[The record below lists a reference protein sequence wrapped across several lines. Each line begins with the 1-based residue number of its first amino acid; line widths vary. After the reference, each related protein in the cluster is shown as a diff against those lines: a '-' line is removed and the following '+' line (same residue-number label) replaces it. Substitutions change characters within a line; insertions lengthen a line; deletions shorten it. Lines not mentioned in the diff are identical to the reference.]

1 MKMHVLQ
8 FKQQLPIDQA
18 TAWAFFSNPW
28 NLSKITPPKMKFRV
42 TNSPTEQ
49 IYAGMMISYSV
60 TPLLGIPTTWIS
72 EITHVRQGEYFVDEQ
87 RAGPF
92 KLWHHEHHFRSIPNG
107 IEIEDTVSYM
117 MPFGPIGEVVR
128 ALRVRGELE
137 QIFTHRTQVLE
148 QLFPHARG

>member
-1 MKMHVLQ
+1 MKMHTIQ
-8 FKQQLPIDQA
+8 FKQQLPIDQT

-42 TNSPTEQ
+42 TNTPTEH
-49 IYAGMMISYSV
+49 IYAGMMISYCV

-72 EITHVRQGEYFVDEQ
+72 EITHVREGEYFVDEQ

-92 KLWHHEHHFRSIPNG
+92 KLWHHEHHFRPVEGG

-117 MPFGPIGEVVR
+117 MPFGLIGEAVHL
-128 ALRVRGELE
+128 LRVRGELQ
-137 QIFTHRTQVLE
+137 QIFTHRTRVLE
-148 QLFPHARG
+148 KLFPSAHR